1 METKKKTEQRVIRA
15 ALKTNDVTQ
24 VKVTFS
30 KEPWTPEEFTSVF
43 MAILET
49 YTEGLL
55 HNNSREAV
63 FTHFNNVFGIFLQK
77 LVPTSKHYELSEAHK
92 AFKEH
97 ADETLTK
104 DTEEIKK
111 DNEENRLA
119 AYILS
124 RDILV
129 TEIGLTEEAA
139 DLLLNKRLGLLKTPT
154 KIGGE
159 ANDKSKKE
167 RNKKE

>member
-1 METKKKTEQRVIRA
+1 MKETKKKTEQRVIRA
-15 ALKTNDVTQ
+15 ALKTDEVTK
-24 VKVTFS
+24 VKVSFS
-30 KEPWTPEEFTSVF
+30 KEPWTPEEFTMVF

-55 HNNSREAV
+55 QNNTREAV
-63 FTHFNNVFGIFLQK
+63 FTHFNNVFGIFLEK
-77 LVPTSKHYELSEAHK
+77 LVPTKKHYEMSEAHK

-97 ADETLTK
+97 TDETLVK
-104 DTEEIKK
+104 DSEEIKK

-119 AYILS
+119 AYILC

-129 TEIGLTEEAA
+129 TEVGLTEEAA

-154 KIGGE
+154 KVGGE
-159 ANDKSKKE
+159 DGDKEKGKE
-167 RNKKE
+167 IK

>member
-15 ALKTNDVTQ
+15 ALKTDDVTH

-30 KEPWTPEEFTSVF
+30 KDPWTPEEFTSVF

-55 HNNSREAV
+55 TNNSREAV
-63 FTHFNNVFGIFLQK
+63 FTHFNNVFGIYLQK
-77 LVPTSKHYELSEAHK
+77 LVPEKKHYELSKAHK

-97 ADETLTK
+97 ADKTLTDDNSLALK
-104 DTEEIKK
+104 TE
-111 DNEENRLA
+111 NEENRLA
-119 AYILS
+119 AYILA

-129 TEIGLTEEAA
+129 TEMGLTEESA
-139 DLLLNKRLGLLKTPT
+139 DLILNKRLGLLKTPQ
-154 KIGGE
+154 KGGE
-159 ANDKSKKE
+159 KDEKGKE
-167 RNKKE
+167 EGNKKE